1 MRKAIEAG
9 EAEGKYDDPRYKKA
23 MAEFLR
29 RHYSDRRVRSY
40 NEALMTA
47 NLKIHR
53 AMMGI
58 PESFTVTGNLA
69 SWNVKPK
76 LKQIHVP
83 TLGTVEARDLATPA
97 CAKAIHRGINGS
109 RLVIFGKSAHDAPFK
124 ERDLYMET
132 VREFL
137 DDVSR

>member
-1 MRKAIEAG
+1 MTCGDAPPILRLPTKTRKAIEAG

-53 AMMGI
+53 AMMGN

-97 CAKAIHRGINGS
+97 CAKAIHPGINGS
-109 RLVIFGKSAHDAPFK
+109 RLVIFGTGGNSAK
-124 ERDLYMET
+124 IIRKY
-132 VREFL
+132 
-137 DDVSR
+137 